1 MEHTKKRIAVLF
13 GGCSS
18 EYEVSLQSAYAVI
31 GQIDRERYE
40 VYTVGISREGS
51 WYLYEGETE
60 RIPEDRWQREE
71 ACYPAALCME
81 RRKHAFVV
89 WKDMEPD
96 KGPGTT
102 IAVDAALPILHGKNG
117 EDGTV
122 QGALK
127 LAGIPVIGCG
137 TLASALCMDKERA
150 HRMAE
155 AWGIRVPKSFTLSR
169 GVQGSDIGREYVPGE
184 GKAESAESLAA
195 VLGYPLF
202 VKPLRAGSSFGIT
215 KVSAP
220 EELPK
225 ALERAFSYDDTVVFE
240 ELIPGFEVGC
250 AILEEAP
257 LSKED
262 MSCGEVARRG
272 GNCLPQRR
280 LLVGEVDEIELSEGF
295 FDYEEKYHL
304 KTSKIHVPARI
315 DREKAEEIKETAK
328 RIYRCLGC
336 SGFARVDMFLMPEG
350 EIYFNE
356 VNTIPGFTEHSR
368 FPGMMKAAGLTFAE
382 VVERLCG
389 LIPENMVGGERG
401 TADLTAET
409 GKENRGK
416 NLVLVNAAHALEEEP
431 DAGELE
437 AVHKENPAVFLKR
450 EAAEQ
455 LKCLLDA
462 VDREGEIV
470 LVSGYRSRE
479 EQEKIFADSLREN
492 GRSFTETYV
501 APPDHS
507 EHQTGLAID
516 LGKRQESID
525 FIRPEFPRDGVFLA
539 FREKA
544 PEYGF
549 VERYPAGKEQVTGI
563 GAEPWHFRY
572 VGCPHA
578 RIMTERHLVLEE
590 YLDYLWGQS
599 DESI

>member
-31 GQIDRERYE
+31 KQINRERYE

-51 WYLYEGETE
+51 WYLYEGEIE
-60 RIPEDRWQREE
+60 RIPEDRWLGEKT
-71 ACYPAALCME
+71 CYPAALCMD
-81 RRKHAFVV
+81 RKKHAFVA
-89 WKDMEPD
+89 WKDTVPD

-102 IAVDAALPILHGKNG
+102 IAVDAALPILHGRNG

-122 QGALK
+122 QGAFE

-155 AWGIRVPKSFTLSR
+155 AWGIRVPKSFILSR
-169 GVQGSDIGREYVPGE
+169 GAQG
-184 GKAESAESLAA
+184 SAESLAA

-220 EELPK
+220 EELPQ

-250 AILEEAP
+250 AILEEAAP

-262 MSCGEVARRG
+262 MFCGEGACRS

-315 DREKAEEIKETAK
+315 DRETAEEIKETAK

-336 SGFARVDMFLMPEG
+336 SGFARVDMFLTPEG

-368 FPGMMKAAGLTFAE
+368 FPGMMKAAGHAFAE

-389 LIPENMVGGERG
+389 LIPGDMALGESG
-401 TADLTAET
+401 TADPTAET

-437 AVHKENPAVFLKR
+437 AVHKENPAVLLKR

-455 LKCLLDA
+455 LRGLLDA
-462 VDREGEIV
+462 VDRDGEIV
-470 LVSGYRSRE
+470 LVSGYRSRA

-516 LGKRQESID
+516 LGKRQETID
-525 FIRPEFPRDGVFLA
+525 FIRPEFPKDGVFSA
-539 FREKA
+539 FRKRA

-590 YLDYLWGQS
+590 YLDSLRGS
-599 DESI
+599 E